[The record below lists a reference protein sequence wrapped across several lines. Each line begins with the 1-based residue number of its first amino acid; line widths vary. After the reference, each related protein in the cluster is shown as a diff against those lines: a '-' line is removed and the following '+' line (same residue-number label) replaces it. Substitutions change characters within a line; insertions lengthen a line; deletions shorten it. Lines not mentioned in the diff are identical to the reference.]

1 MKMLLLPLLLLLSAD
16 QVRAQAFSPG
26 CPLKGQIKTLAE
38 HRSIDNTCS
47 GTGAGSS
54 NSKAQ
59 NKAKNNFCASNT
71 PKEITIAKLRTL
83 DSRTQAAL
91 KAAHIPFGHPTT
103 IPPDRDRLEQG
114 FTVSNVTY
122 KEGMAVLIRAF
133 VLEAHYSNVGG
144 GEAVNCNVSKQP
156 NNDIHIALVQA
167 PGISECKSVT
177 AEISP
182 HLRPTTWADF
192 PDYAFTHP
200 LMFIGNLF
208 YDASHTPSCTTH
220 PFRSS
225 SWEIHPVY
233 SIFVCKNSTLAAC
246 PPDPSD
252 TSKWIAFDKW
262 VELPDD
268 EGEGIQAWWQPYR
281 LNAFPTINEILHRS
295 DYLLT
300 SGARIVAQG

>member
-1 MKMLLLPLLLLLSAD
+1 MRQVLFPSLLLLLFAV
-16 QVRAQAFSPG
+16 QVAAQAFNPG
-26 CPLKGQIKTLAE
+26 CELRGQIKTLAE
-38 HRSIDNTCS
+38 NRPIDSTCPRT
-47 GTGAGSS
+47 GTGSS
-54 NSKAQ
+54 NSQAQ
-59 NKAKNNFCASNT
+59 NKAKNNFCASNN
-71 PKEITIAKLRTL
+71 PVEITIAKLRTL

-103 IPPDRDRLEQG
+103 IPPNRTRLEQG
-114 FTVSNVTY
+114 FTVGNVTY

-133 VLEAHYSNVGG
+133 VLEGHYSNVGG

-167 PGISECKSVT
+167 PGIGECQSVT

-200 LMFIGNLF
+200 VLFVGNLF
-208 YDASHTPSCTTH
+208 YDASHTPSCTTP

-225 SWEIHPVY
+225 SWEVHPVY
-233 SIFVCKNSTLAAC
+233 SMFVCKNATLAAC
-246 PPDPSD
+246 PPNPSD
-252 TSKWIAFDKW
+252 TSKWIPFDQW

-268 EGEGIQAWWQPYR
+268 EGGDNQHARWQPNN
-281 LNAFPTINEILHRS
+281 LSAFPAIKAILHQSKSR
-295 DYLLT
+295 L
-300 SGARIVAQG
+300 